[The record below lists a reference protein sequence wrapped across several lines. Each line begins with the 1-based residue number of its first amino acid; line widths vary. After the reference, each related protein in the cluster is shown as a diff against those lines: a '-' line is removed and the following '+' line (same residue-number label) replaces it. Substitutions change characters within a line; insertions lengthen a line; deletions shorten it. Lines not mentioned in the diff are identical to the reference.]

1 MAYETNTMSNTNTID
16 RDSDS
21 RRDSMTGSS
30 TNRSER
36 ELERDE
42 TTNLISSEKVEGT
55 AVYNRD
61 GEKLGSIKNFMVGKR
76 NGRVEYA
83 VMSFG
88 GLLGM
93 GERYHPLPWDVLDY
107 DTDKGGYVVDI
118 DKEQLKS
125 GPSFE
130 RGREPAFDRQYG
142 ESVYG
147 HYGRTY

>member
-16 RDSDS
+16 RGNES

-30 TNRSER
+30 TNRTER

-88 GLLGM
+88 GLFGM
-93 GERYHPLPWDVLDY
+93 GERHHPLPWDVLDY

-130 RGREPAFDRQYG
+130 RGQEPAFDRQYG